1 MHMAAKTSRRPTQ
14 CKGRRFAKVL
24 SALLLVAFLAI
35 SGCAARQLYQ
45 DYLVRHTQAQL
56 TQLHRAVSTET
67 VEEQVNSDWSRG
79 MLELNPDYVG
89 WLTVYGTEVDGPVVQ
104 GEDNDEYLRTDF
116 YGDYSI
122 GGVFFMDCL
131 VDLEQDGNLMI
142 YSYYE
147 AGFFDVEGNLLG
159 FPEEVP
165 EDELAQ
171 EQPDTDIQEIL
182 DSTEIEGGDGEMAGF
197 PARDASLRTRKPM
210 SPRAMRPLRIAR
222 RWNPPPKTTNRG
234 GNALLRG
241 PENSGP
247 YIYKGGIQHGQTLC
261 RSEHCREHCRTWPG
275 RVCAGCVTHQGRP
288 VQTQIF

>member
-116 YGDYSI
+116 YGDYWCSMFRFAAKTGKHKTPDQRQSYISAEPSI
-122 GGVFFMDCL
+122 
-131 VDLEQDGNLMI
+131 
-142 YSYYE
+142 
-147 AGFFDVEGNLLG
+147 
-159 FPEEVP
+159 
-165 EDELAQ
+165 
-171 EQPDTDIQEIL
+171 
-182 DSTEIEGGDGEMAGF
+182 
-197 PARDASLRTRKPM
+197 
-210 SPRAMRPLRIAR
+210 PR
-222 RWNPPPKTTNRG
+222 
-234 GNALLRG
+234 
-241 PENSGP
+241 
-247 YIYKGGIQHGQTLC
+247 
-261 RSEHCREHCRTWPG
+261 
-275 RVCAGCVTHQGRP
+275 
-288 VQTQIF
+288 

>member
-142 YSYYE
+142 YGHMMY
-147 AGFFDVEGNLLG
+147 
-159 FPEEVP
+159 
-165 EDELAQ
+165 DE
-171 EQPDTDIQEIL
+171 
-182 DSTEIEGGDGEMAGF
+182 
-197 PARDASLRTRKPM
+197 R
-210 SPRAMRPLRIAR
+210 
-222 RWNPPPKTTNRG
+222 
-234 GNALLRG
+234 
-241 PENSGP
+241 
-247 YIYKGGIQHGQTLC
+247 QTLTF
-261 RSEHCREHCRTWPG
+261 RWKTPAELRRRT
-275 RVCAGCVTHQGRP
+275 
-288 VQTQIF
+288 